1 MFKESDVEQ
10 LRGIVAHWSEIQA
23 EIKRAEQIS
32 RLSVGPAINELRYA
46 GRMLV
51 AAFVKEL
58 DLAPLPLDQEEEED
72 LNGTTLAEKIV
83 IAEQY
88 LTNADNDIS
97 DSLFYF
103 FQKRVDDLNARYG
116 AAAIEK
122 RHEGYT
128 TFLTRLEEAR
138 ILIIESRRD
147 TRLRKGNY
155 AKLKV
160 IRETLIRDHFDLQ
173 KADAIMSIEL
183 FKINKAKS
191 NNRKAAVFLGFTSVV
206 LACLLIIK

>member
-1 MFKESDVEQ
+1 MFEETDVKKLRAIVTYWSD
-10 LRGIVAHWSEIQA
+10 IQA

-32 RLSVGPAINELRYA
+32 RLAVGPAINELRYA
-46 GRMLV
+46 GRILV

-58 DLAPLPLDQEEEED
+58 DLAPIPLSTEEKED
-72 LNGTTLAEKIV
+72 INGTTLLEKIA

-116 AAAIEK
+116 AAAIVS
-122 RHEGYT
+122 RHEKYA

-147 TRLRKGNY
+147 VRLRKKNY
-155 AKLKV
+155 ASLKV
-160 IRETLIRDHFDLQ
+160 IRETLIEDYFDIQ
-173 KADAIMSIEL
+173 KSDAIMNIEL
-183 FKINKAKS
+183 SKLNRAKS
-191 NNRKAAVFLGFTSVV
+191 LNRNVAMFFGAVSIVLFFL
-206 LACLLIIK
+206 LLLK